1 MHTSSYALPNAHF
14 VASVRGV
21 NAVIYKT
28 MTTISPFSSAFR
40 LFHQILFLK
49 SLISSFIGKWFSQKP
64 HFLHTNLKTTHTIS
78 ETLHT
83 VFRLKQTKR
92 HLFQNFRNHFQ
103 RFQTKNERF
112 RNPVKSSF
120 FNNQQA
126 IPQKSTTNIT
136 ESTTIITVDSTIITV
151 VTNKSAKFN
160 DTDLLF
166 NSTTRKLNSA
176 DSLFNSVKFFRTNH
190 TIHCP
195 FRSMDCTSNH
205 REKGYHECTH

>member
-83 VFRLKQTKR
+83 VFRQKQTKR
-92 HLFQNFRNHFQ
+92 RIFKNFRYYYQ
-103 RFQTKNERF
+103 RFRKENERF
-112 RNPVKSSF
+112 RKS
-120 FNNQQA
+120 
-126 IPQKSTTNIT
+126 
-136 ESTTIITVDSTIITV
+136 V
-151 VTNKSAKFN
+151 
-160 DTDLLF
+160 
-166 NSTTRKLNSA
+166 
-176 DSLFNSVKFFRTNH
+176 
-190 TIHCP
+190 
-195 FRSMDCTSNH
+195 TSNFL
-205 REKGYHECTH
+205 RIIRRNSPPYKKSG